1 MWTPRGLQEG
11 FGSLVAHRYLR
22 PLRTTLQQIA
32 IGLLRF
38 ESSGGATAS
47 VTSDI
52 TTIWETELLRLLGGG
67 MLARR
72 HQAGHHEPP
81 FII

>member
-52 TTIWETELLRLLGGG
+52 TTFGKQSCCAFWAEACWHEDIKQDIMNLRS
-67 MLARR
+67 
-72 HQAGHHEPP
+72 
-81 FII
+81 